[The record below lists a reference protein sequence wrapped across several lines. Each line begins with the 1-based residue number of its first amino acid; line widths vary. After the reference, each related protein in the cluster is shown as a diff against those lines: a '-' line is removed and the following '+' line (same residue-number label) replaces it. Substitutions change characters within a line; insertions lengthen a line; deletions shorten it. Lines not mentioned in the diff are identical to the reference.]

1 MTMRLQRYRNI
12 NKVKKNIIRKIKHN
26 MSNMEAHGIDG
37 EILQWLGNWL
47 SDRTQ
52 RMVLNGQISDWR
64 DVLSGVPQGS
74 LLGPLRFLIYINDID
89 ESVGCKISKFADD
102 TKIYNKIRSDE
113 DTDNLQS
120 DLCNLVSWSK

>member
-74 LLGPLRFLIYINDID
+74 VLGPLLF
-89 ESVGCKISKFADD
+89 
-102 TKIYNKIRSDE
+102 
-113 DTDNLQS
+113 
-120 DLCNLVSWSK
+120 